1 MKNPFEISSAQTTVD
16 DEQFELAKKRHPNPT
31 SIKNS
36 LSGNKPLRE
45 KVGDTLVRVKDQAMH
60 VGSEVGPGW
69 KWLEDRAELMVD
81 RSGVN
86 EVIKRIDE
94 KTIKI
99 LSVGAGKQNIEKA
112 IIESNPEKE
121 IRMTGIDIS
130 DYALNRI
137 SKSEQGK
144 TMDSVFATG
153 ESLPIKGKQ
162 IDVVTSYFGS
172 QEFTDEQLDN
182 MLKELIRITK
192 SDGRILITEDM
203 LQQECSQEEID
214 AIRKNKLRNLDNL
227 KFNLHSDLEW
237 REIFKRNDLEIVGE
251 PKKFREDMDYREE
264 KYAENE
270 DQIKKEYPPQFIS
283 YTLKKKEE
291 K

>member
-45 KVGDTLVRVKDQAMH
+45 KVGDALVRAKDQAMH

-81 RSGVN
+81 RSGIN
-86 EVIKRIDE
+86 EVINGIDK
-94 KTIKI
+94 KTIET
-99 LSVGAGKQNIEKA
+99 LSVGAGKKNIEKE
-112 IIESNPEKE
+112 IIKSNPEKE
-121 IRMTGIDIS
+121 IRTTGIDTS

-137 SKSEQGK
+137 SKSKQGK
-144 TMDSVFATG
+144 TMNSVFATG
-153 ESLPIKGKQ
+153 EALPIKKE
-162 IDVVTSYFGS
+162 IVDIATSYFGS
-172 QEFTDEQLDN
+172 QEFADEQLDN
-182 MLKELIRITK
+182 MLKEMIRITK

-203 LQQECSQEEID
+203 LQQAGSQEEID

-251 PKKFREDMDYREE
+251 PKEFREDMDYREE

-270 DQIKKEYPPQFIS
+270 DQIKKEYPPQFVS
-283 YTLKKKEE
+283 YILKKK
-291 K
+291 